1 MRFQGALITEQ
12 GITFAIVVVQPHVVG
27 DQKKY
32 DQLMPIL
39 RPVFP
44 PDTPIIVMCLNPEG
58 VPLYYGRKDIVN
70 FLTKVPIHTIPWR
83 WYKTK
88 EEETK
93 PEEKPP
99 KEGQ

>member
-12 GITFAIVVVQPHVVG
+12 GITFAVVVVQPHVVG
-27 DQKKY
+27 NQKKY

-39 RPVFP
+39 QPVFP
-44 PDTPIIVMCLNPEG
+44 PDVPIIVMCLNPQG
-58 VPLYYGRKDIVN
+58 VPLYYGRQDIVN
-70 FLTKVPIHTIPWR
+70 FLVRVPVTAIPWR

-88 EEETK
+88 EEKKVE

-99 KEGQ
+99 AEG